1 MTETLYDVLIIGGG
15 PAGLTAG
22 LYTSRAKLK
31 TLLVE
36 RMILGGQVMT
46 TTKVENY
53 PGFPGGIDGPD
64 LMVRFQEHC
73 QEFGLET
80 LSGEVT
86 GLTDLRRR
94 SRKSPSTGSVIRTR
108 SVIITTGAEPRKLG
122 IPDEG
127 PFIGRGVS
135 YCATCDG
142 AFFRNVP
149 VAIAGG
155 GDTAAEEALFLS
167 RFASK
172 VYLIHR
178 RDQLRATRVLQERIL
193 AHEKIEPVWNSVVAE
208 VLGDNSGVTGLALT
222 DPDGGNHRTL
232 EVAGLFVA
240 IGVVPKA
247 HFLAGLL
254 DARRGR
260 VHPDRCRV
268 PHLDAGGLCRRRRA
282 QEDPQADRHRRRRR
296 RRGGHRRREV
306 SGRAGLRKTCHLT
319 QRRGDAEEPLMIAF
333 RLIFSASPRLCV
345 KICRV
350 ACYLLFKCRR
360 PAGLL

>member
-1 MTETLYDVLIIGGG
+1 MTETIYDVLIIGGG

-22 LYTSRAKLK
+22 LYSSRARLK

-64 LMVRFQEHC
+64 LMARFQEHC

-80 LSGEVT
+80 YSGEVT
-86 GLTDLRRR
+86 GLADLGAV
-94 SRKSPSTGSVIRTR
+94 KEVSVDGQRFRAR

-122 IPDEG
+122 IANEEA
-127 PFIGRGVS
+127 FTGRGVS

-155 GDTAAEEALFLS
+155 GDTAAEEALFLT

-178 RDQLRATRVLQERIL
+178 RDRLRATKVLQDRIH
-193 AHEKIEPVWNSVVAE
+193 AHAKIEPVWDSVVVE
-208 VLGDNSGVTGLALT
+208 VLGDHSGVTALAVT
-222 DPDGGNHRTL
+222 DPHGANRRTL
-232 EVAGLFVA
+232 AVAGLFVA

-247 HFLAGLL
+247 HFLAGVLEL
-254 DARRGR
+254 DAEGYI
-260 VHPDRCRV
+260 
-268 PHLDAGGLCRRRRA
+268 
-282 QEDPQADRHRRRRR
+282 
-296 RRGGHRRREV
+296 
-306 SGRAGLRKTCHLT
+306 LT
-319 QRRGDAEEPLMIAF
+319 DAECRTSMPGVFAAGDVRKKILKQIAT
-333 RLIFSASPRLCV
+333 AV
-345 KICRV
+345 GDGAV
-350 ACYLLFKCRR
+350 AAIVAEKYLDEL
-360 PAGLL
+360 G